1 MGLFGVNAVT
11 TGLSKECFVQ
21 SNNTFGQLALAQFP
35 LLCGQSNINDLRRK
49 ETNKIICRMTKNNH
63 DTEGN
68 DKDRD
73 ATGKTLYTP
82 TKHSEEFL
90 RHLESVKSSWPY
102 NGEDVTDQTSDI
114 SSDYS
119 VQCTGEPSMDPS
131 RMLQSLS
138 DDDYDWV

>member
-1 MGLFGVNAVT
+1 MGLFGVNAVA

-21 SNNTFGQLALAQFP
+21 SNTFGQVAPAQFP
-35 LLCGQSNINDLRRK
+35 LLCGQSNINDLRR
-49 ETNKIICRMTKNNH
+49 ETNKILCRMAKDNH

-68 DKDRD
+68 DKGSDI
-73 ATGKTLYTP
+73 TGNSTYNP
-82 TKHSEEFL
+82 TTHSEEFL

-119 VQCTGEPSMDPS
+119 VTCTGEPAMDPS